1 MDDQYT
7 FENKTYRDTY
17 RHTTSHILA
26 QAMKRL
32 YPEVKLAIGPAIEDG
47 FYYDF
52 DSPQPFTPEVLEK
65 LEAEMRKIC
74 KEKLRLE
81 RFELPRAEALK
92 FMEERDEP
100 YKVELIN
107 DLPEDAVI
115 SFYRQGEFVDLCA
128 GPHLDSTGRVKGNA
142 IKLTSVTGAY
152 WRGDSNR
159 KMLQRIYGTCFPKKE
174 ELDAYLAR
182 KKKILAAV
190 IEEYIRTAEP
200 VGSKAIAASADLG
213 CSSATIRNELA
224 ELVAM
229 GYLEQPHTSAGRV
242 PTPLGYRMYVN
253 ELMEHKDL
261 TAEET
266 QAITQSLTG
275 RHQRGELMTDASRL
289 ASQLTNY
296 PAVTLTTSAGVTIR
310 RFDLIYLDANSFIIV
325 LLLSDD
331 TVKNKLVHLPV
342 SAEQSMIQKLATVF
356 NAHFTGIHE
365 SDITPVL
372 IRSAERAA
380 QDNLG
385 ITAVIAAFAI
395 EVLTGAG
402 AAQTYLVGESQLL
415 HQPEF
420 RDPDKAHRLMSYLS
434 DGSNLLDIPME
445 QLGGDNEVRVLI
457 GPENVAEELRDSS
470 VVLATYDAG
479 ENMRGLIGV
488 VGPTR
493 MDYSKVAAKLS
504 FIAAGLSKLLGGGT
518 LPPPGLDNKL
528 IIKGDD
534 TDEHEN
540 ERPEAD
546 GAGNGSGC

>member
-1 MDDQYT
+1 MD
-7 FENKTYRDTY
+7 
-17 RHTTSHILA
+17 
-26 QAMKRL
+26 
-32 YPEVKLAIGPAIEDG
+32 
-47 FYYDF
+47 
-52 DSPQPFTPEVLEK
+52 
-65 LEAEMRKIC
+65 
-74 KEKLRLE
+74 
-81 RFELPRAEALK
+81 
-92 FMEERDEP
+92 
-100 YKVELIN
+100 
-107 DLPEDAVI
+107 I
-115 SFYRQGEFVDLCA
+115 S
-128 GPHLDSTGRVKGNA
+128 S
-142 IKLTSVTGAY
+142 
-152 WRGDSNR
+152 
-159 KMLQRIYGTCFPKKE
+159 
-174 ELDAYLAR
+174 R

-224 ELVAM
+224 ELVSM

-296 PAVTLTTSAGVTIR
+296 PAVTLTASAGVTIR

-331 TVKNKLVHLPV
+331 TVKNKLLPV
-342 SAEQSMIQKLATVF
+342 SAEQSMIQKLAAVF
-356 NAHFTGIHE
+356 NAHFTGIRE
-365 SDITPVL
+365 PDITPTL
-372 IRSAERAA
+372 ISSVERAA

-395 EVLTGAG
+395 EALTGAG
-402 AAQTYLVGESQLL
+402 ALIDSVVDLAGTTVSGESQLL

-434 DGSNLLDIPME
+434 DGSNLLEIPME
-445 QLGGDNEVRVLI
+445 QLGGENEVRVLI

-534 TDEHEN
+534 SDEHEN
-540 ERPEAD
+540 K
-546 GAGNGSGC
+546 